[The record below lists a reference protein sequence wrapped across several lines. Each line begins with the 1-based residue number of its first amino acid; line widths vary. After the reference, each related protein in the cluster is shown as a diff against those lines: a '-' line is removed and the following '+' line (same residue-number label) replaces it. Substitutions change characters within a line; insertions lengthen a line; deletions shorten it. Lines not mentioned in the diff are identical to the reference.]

1 MYTLLVIGT
10 MLVGA
15 ETQPVATQYVNWRE
29 LKLPCSF
36 ATKGGAPITG
46 LRLWWTDNG
55 GNSWQALP
63 ATGTMSLAPFVN
75 FTAPADGNYGF
86 VLQAVDSVGNASEQ
100 PGPGTSP
107 HVQVVVDTE
116 QPQLD
121 AVSPEEQGA
130 GFASGQVIRIAW
142 DARDANLGE
151 SPVTI
156 GVIAEGSDVALPVG
170 NEKGVYPARGE
181 FFWPVPL
188 SEGSLSFVFSVRD
201 RAGNAREV
209 RRGPFPVKSVRLAGE
224 TREVITDKLSKHRE
238 TPVFFRFEGLDPKE
252 MGAAEL
258 YCFAIDGGP
267 ESAAWQRAGVDAE
280 AASPIVFQAPRDG
293 LFALTVAIKKK
304 KKGEEYLRPPRD
316 RRDPDVVILV
326 DTHDPQVR
334 IASVNKAQDGAVWL
348 DAGTCVEIALVV
360 DEKNLKDRSAAI
372 EYSLD
377 QGQTWQALA
386 EGLDATNGTPY
397 VHPWNVPHISC
408 EQFLLRARAEDAVGR
423 VGTGTFAGRVAIR
436 DTGERAEFDARKL
449 VQRGRILLSR
459 DKPAELN
466 DAVTAFRTAV
476 GFLPNDHEA
485 HFLLGQALCRTGNR
499 AEGLTHLRE
508 AVRLYGDELKYRLE
522 LVQQLLRAAEDEP
535 DERIVKEIKLHLNA
549 VSFDGIY
556 ASGADLQQLKTQ
568 RASAQEALK
577 KIERELLEKQN

>member
-1 MYTLLVIGT
+1 MCTLLLIGT
-10 MLVGA
+10 LLAGA
-15 ETQPVATQYVNWRE
+15 EMQPVATQYVNWRE

-46 LRLWWTDNG
+46 LKLWWTDNG

-63 ATGTMSLAPFVN
+63 ATGTMPLAPFVS
-75 FTAPADGNYGF
+75 FTAPADGTYGF

-107 HVQVVVDTE
+107 AVQVVIDTE
-116 QPQLD
+116 RPQLD
-121 AVSPEEQGA
+121 VASPEEQGA
-130 GFASGQVIRIAW
+130 GFATGQVIRIAW
-142 DARDANLGE
+142 NARDVNLGE
-151 SPVTI
+151 NPVTI
-156 GVIAEGSDVALPVG
+156 GVVAEGSEVALPVG

-188 SEGSLSFVFSVRD
+188 SEGSLAFVFNVRD
-201 RAGNAREV
+201 RAGNACEV
-209 RRGPFPVKSVRLAGE
+209 RRGPFPVKSLRLAGE
-224 TREVITDKLSKHRE
+224 TREVITDKLSKIRE
-238 TPVFFRFEGLDPKE
+238 APVFFRFEGLDPKE
-252 MGAAEL
+252 TGAAEL
-258 YCFAIDGGP
+258 YYFALDGGP
-267 ESAAWQRAGVDAE
+267 ESAAWQRAAAQAE
-280 AASPIVFQAPRDG
+280 ATSPIPFQAPRDG
-293 LFALTVAIKKK
+293 LFALTVAIKKS
-304 KKGEEYLRPPRD
+304 KGEEYLRPPRD

-334 IASVNKAQDGAVWL
+334 IDAVNKAQDGAVWL
-348 DAGTCVEIALVV
+348 EAGTCAEITLVV

-377 QGQTWQALA
+377 QGQTWQVLA
-386 EGLDATNGTPY
+386 ERLDARNATPCAY
-397 VHPWNVPHISC
+397 SWNVPHISC
-408 EQFLLRARAEDAVGR
+408 EHFLLRARAEDAVGR

-449 VQRGRILLSR
+449 VLRGRILLSR
-459 DKPAELN
+459 DKPAEIAE
-466 DAVTAFRTAV
+466 AVTAFRTAV

-485 HFLLGQALCRTGNR
+485 HFLLGQALCRSGNR

-522 LVQQLLRAAEDEP
+522 LVRQLLRAAEEEP
-535 DERIVKEIKLHLNA
+535 NEGLVKEIKQHLNA

-556 ASGADLQQLKTQ
+556 ASGADLQQLKTK